1 MRRDSALMEIKT
13 KVRSKKRSKSRD
25 SKRARFFPLPAR
37 DLLQK
42 YQLDVTAS
50 LKKQKEASDE
60 KNDNM
65 KDEKRLIGFLLTGS
79 TIFDSAV
86 APS

>member
-1 MRRDSALMEIKT
+1 MEIKT

>member
-1 MRRDSALMEIKT
+1 MWRDSALMEIKT

-25 SKRARFFPLPAR
+25 FKRARFFPLPAR
-37 DLLQK
+37 ELLQK

-60 KNDNM
+60 KD
-65 KDEKRLIGFLLTGS
+65 KDCKEDRRLIGFLLTGS